1 MTPQQVPN
9 ILHFRL
15 SYMLRLPAD
24 WTPEKQ
30 AAEGCDPILYLHGL
44 GFGLASVR
52 RFRGPG

>member
-1 MTPQQVPN
+1 MTPQQFPD